1 MNRFYL
7 GALWLVLP
15 WVGSIAFGAP
25 PQYAV
30 IDLGVQEA
38 GQGLQW
44 QAVAGSPVTNYPG
57 LGGANLIYAINSS
70 AQVGTTATPDQ
81 TSVNAARWIPV
92 PGGSG
97 ATFTDLGVLPNASRP
112 TGAPWSY
119 AYGLN
124 LTGDIVGQSDSQYTG
139 LINADGYHSQHAFL
153 WNNGVMTDLGAIAG
167 NAYDSAAFAVN
178 DSHEIVGWT
187 NTVSSANGEK
197 LQRAFIYL
205 DGTMYNLSF
214 YEVGGPTALL
224 AQAVS
229 IDCQGNIAAT
239 GYPATGA
246 VSFQHNYLLVRQG
259 AARTGCLQ

>member
-1 MNRFYL
+1 MNRFYS

-15 WVGSIAFGAP
+15 WVGSIAFAVP

-44 QAVAGSPVTNYPG
+44 QAVAGSPVTDYPG
-57 LGGANLIYAINSS
+57 LGGVNLLYAVNST
-70 AQVGTTATPDQ
+70 AQVGTAATPDQ
-81 TSVNAARWIPV
+81 TTVNAARWVPIP
-92 PGGSG
+92 PGPGV
-97 ATFTDLGVLPNASRP
+97 TFTDLGVLPNASRP

-119 AYGLN
+119 AYGVN
-124 LTGDIVGQSDSQYTG
+124 LAGDIVGQSDSQYVG
-139 LINADGYHSQHAFL
+139 LGVGNVNHSQHAFL
-153 WNNGVMTDLGAIAG
+153 WNSGVMTDLGAIAG

-178 DSHEIVGWT
+178 DSNEIVGWT
-187 NTVSSANGEK
+187 NTVSSTNGEK
-197 LQRAFIYL
+197 LQRAFIYIG
-205 DGTMYNLSF
+205 GTMYNLSF

-259 AARTGCLQ
+259 TARTGCLQ

>member
-1 MNRFYL
+1 MNRFYF

-15 WVGSIAFGAP
+15 WVGSIAFAVP

-44 QAVAGSPVTNYPG
+44 QALVGSPFTNYPG
-57 LGGANLIYAINSS
+57 LGGANLIYAFNS
-70 AQVGTTATPDQ
+70 AARVGTTTTSDQ
-81 TSVNAARWIPV
+81 STVNAARWVPI
-92 PGGSG
+92 PGGSE

-124 LTGDIVGQSDSQYTG
+124 LSGDIVGQSDSQYTG
-139 LINADGYHSQHAFL
+139 LNSGYHSQHAFL

-178 DSHEIVGWT
+178 DSREIVGWT

-197 LQRAFIYL
+197 LQRAFIDI

-214 YEVGGPTALL
+214 YEVGGATALL
-224 AQAVS
+224 GQAVS

-259 AARTGCLQ
+259 VARSGCLQ

>member
-1 MNRFYL
+1 MNRFNS
-7 GALWLVLP
+7 GVLWLVLP
-15 WVGSIAFGAP
+15 GVTSMAFAAP

-44 QAVAGSPVTNYPG
+44 QPVSGSPITNYPG
-57 LGGANLIYAINSS
+57 LGGQNLLYAFNSA
-70 AQVGTTATPDQ
+70 AQVGTSATADQ
-81 TSVNAARWIPV
+81 STVHAARWV
-92 PGGSG
+92 PLSGGPG

-112 TGAPWSY
+112 TGAPWSF

-124 LTGDIVGQSDSQYTG
+124 LVGDIVGQSDSQYLG
-139 LINADGYHSQHAFL
+139 LANANGYHSQHAFL
-153 WNNGVMTDLGAIAG
+153 WNSGVMTDLGAIAG
-167 NAYDSAAFAVN
+167 NAYDSAALAVN

-187 NTVSSANGEK
+187 NTVSSVNGEK
-197 LQRAFIYL
+197 LQRAFI
-205 DGTMYNLSF
+205 DIGGTMYNLSF

-224 AQAVS
+224 SQALS
-229 IDCQGNIAAT
+229 IDCQGNIAAI

-259 AARTGCLQ
+259 AARTGCLK

>member
-7 GALWLVLP
+7 GVLWLVLP
-15 WVGSIAFGAP
+15 WVGSIAFAVP

-44 QAVAGSPVTNYPG
+44 HGVVGAPITGYPG
-57 LGGANLIYAINSS
+57 LGGDNILYAFNSA
-70 AQVGTTATPDQ
+70 AQVGTATTSDQ
-81 TSVNAARWIPV
+81 TTVNAARWIPNSDG
-92 PGGSG
+92 PG
-97 ATFTDLGVLPNASRP
+97 AIFTDLGVLPNASRP

-139 LINADGYHSQHAFL
+139 LNSGYHSQHAFL

-167 NAYDSAAFAVN
+167 NAYDSVAFAVN
-178 DSHEIVGWT
+178 DSQEIVGWT
-187 NTVSSANGEK
+187 NTVSSVNGEK
-197 LQRAFIYL
+197 LQRAFIYIG
-205 DGTMYNLSF
+205 GTMYNLSF